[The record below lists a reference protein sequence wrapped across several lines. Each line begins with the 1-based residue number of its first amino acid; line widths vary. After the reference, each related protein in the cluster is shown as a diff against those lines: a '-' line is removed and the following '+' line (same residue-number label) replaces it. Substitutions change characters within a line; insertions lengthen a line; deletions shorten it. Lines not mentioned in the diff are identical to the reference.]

1 MAIADAAV
9 AELPI
14 AAEVFNTFAEAISET
29 ASAADSVSV
38 LVIFESLI
46 SETMSAGDVP
56 SADGIV
62 GGTVAETA
70 SAADTVV
77 GVVDFPVTIGES
89 AVPLDTVG
97 ASGTF
102 AVAVAES
109 ASASDTITV
118 TQFGLRSR
126 LVFTDVVP
134 SPELQGPGNPGKLK
148 LALVSVQIYPPIRGW
163 PTR

>member
-1 MAIADAAV
+1 MAIAGSAI
-9 AELPI
+9 AELSI
-14 AAEVFNTFAEAISET
+14 AEPTVSVWAESVSET
-29 ASAADSVSV
+29 AAAADTVSS
-38 LVIFESLI
+38 LAIFESTV

-56 SADGIV
+56 SADGFV

-70 SAADTVV
+70 SAADALVGSVDFAV
-77 GVVDFPVTIGES
+77 GVVEA
-89 AVPLDTVG
+89 AVADDTVG

-102 AVAVAES
+102 AVSVAET
-109 ASASDTITV
+109 ASASDTLTV

-148 LALVSVQIYPPIRGW
+148 LALVSVQVYPPIRGW